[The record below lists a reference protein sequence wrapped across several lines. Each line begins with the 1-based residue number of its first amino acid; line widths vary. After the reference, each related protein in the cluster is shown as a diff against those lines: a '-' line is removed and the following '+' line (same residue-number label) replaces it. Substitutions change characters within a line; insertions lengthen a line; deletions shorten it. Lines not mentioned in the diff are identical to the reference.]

1 MRLQVVQL
9 SRPSLVWVPSCV
21 CNWLQ
26 VSLAALFPRKDW
38 LLAEMPQFFSMCS
51 PVLHQTSSGFFTGQ
65 LLESKKENRRSHS
78 SVRTQIY
85 FQNSLSVK
93 ASHKSSPDL
102 RNGEI
107 DSTSQW
113 KVLQSH
119 IAKGCWWRVG
129 KLWPSLESLT
139 CVIKKIKG
147 SNGKQ
152 SDRVRSFFVL
162 GQRKPLCRDKIW
174 GDMWVI
180 RNSSNASQIR

>member
-9 SRPSLVWVPSCV
+9 SSPSLVWVPSCV
-21 CNWLQ
+21 CSWLQ
-26 VSLAALFPRKDW
+26 VSLVALFPRKDW

-51 PVLHQTSSGFFTGQ
+51 PVLHQTSSGFFTGR
-65 LLESKKENRRSHS
+65 LLGSKKENRSSHS
-78 SVRTQIY
+78 SERTQLYLQI
-85 FQNSLSVK
+85 SLSAK

-102 RNGEI
+102 RNREI

-113 KVLQSH
+113 KVLQRH

-147 SNGKQ
+147 SNGITKWQ
-152 SDRVRSFFVL
+152 GKKFLCIRSEKTSL
-162 GQRKPLCRDKIW
+162 QRQ
-174 GDMWVI
+174 
-180 RNSSNASQIR
+180 N